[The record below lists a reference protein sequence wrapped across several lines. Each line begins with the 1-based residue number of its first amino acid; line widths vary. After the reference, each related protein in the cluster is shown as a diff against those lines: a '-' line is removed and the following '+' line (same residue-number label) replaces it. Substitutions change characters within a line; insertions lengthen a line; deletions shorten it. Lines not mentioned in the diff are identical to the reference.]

1 MPCTAAV
8 GSKDMGSKVRRRQA
22 MTTEDGADSEQQ
34 KKQQQEAKQ
43 QQQAQQQQAQ
53 QQQAQQQQAQQQ
65 QAQQQQA
72 QQQQAQQQPLV
83 EDGAHADA
91 AATTVVP
98 DAEELKKSKAA
109 EHSEAR
115 DKSEQQFLSEDEQAS
130 EKTGTPSRTSRSPH
144 KAPKPKAMAFRVLL
158 LDGTEFVSEVEKNA
172 KGHEMIDLVCDHL
185 NLLEKDYFG
194 LAYRDS
200 SEQKVTAG
208 KPAKPENWLDPAK
221 EIRKQIR
228 SGPWVFSF
236 NVKFYPP
243 DPSQLSEDITRY
255 YLCLQLREDILRG
268 RLPCSFVTHA
278 LLGSYAVQAELGDFD
293 PEEHAGD
300 YVSEFRFA
308 PNQTRELEDK
318 VVELHKTH
326 RGMTPAEAE
335 LHFLENAKKLSMYGV
350 DLHHAKDSEGVDIML
365 GVCANGLLIYR
376 DRLRINRF
384 AWPKILKISYKRSNF
399 YIKIRPGEFEQFES
413 TIGFKLPNHR
423 AAKRLW
429 KVCVEHHTFFRLVSP
444 EPAPKGRFLTLGS
457 KFRYS
462 GRTQAQTRQA
472 STLIDRPA
480 PSFTRSSTPIGSS
493 QEGLSL
499 VSAPETAPA
508 PDSPAYS
515 VSTTA
520 SSTQQ
525 QQQQPGHHD
534 AGSPTANDKTAGQHE
549 KNVASDKHSAAT
561 TTTVI
566 TAATAATATFM
577 EKEKATV
584 SSSVVVTETVVSD
597 STFTASEE
605 RKQESE
611 MREEDGAVPEHEKQ
625 SPAPSRVEGDTMYV
639 RHSNLMLEGLDK
651 SQEEVVK
658 HLATI
663 SELKRSFLES
673 SPEPSPPAWDH
684 RLAAASSPSRSAA
697 DKEADDK
704 PPAADGTRKS
714 DAPEDRTEET
724 KFVFSFKTPHSKD
737 DANKGLED
745 WVLVENAQCK
755 VEERAHDDDDG
766 DGGDAP
772 PALDALRSAAAE
784 LAAALDRPPPTTH
797 ATARSHDTEAFASPL
812 KSKLVRG
819 AKVDASPAEEDLT
832 FSPSEHPLA
841 DLLETVEFSQML
853 KSEVKEATEV
863 VTSSS
868 VSSSSSS
875 SARVVREMVVE
886 EKKISKSL
894 VEGASIAVASVTLTV
909 GKAGGGGGGGD
920 DDEPR
925 DKGESPS
932 GRPEP
937 APRAAAAAATGGSG
951 NAAKESA
958 RSSLPA
964 DAAVAAAMVGA
975 TAAAAKAAAASSS
988 PEESPAGDAKDGK
1001 DTSEEEEE
1009 PKTNGDMSDSDDED
1023 HGEFEPPVVKT
1034 ESVSFSEV
1042 VRADVTEISTKEVP
1056 LVHTETKTISYQTVQ
1071 SDGAK
1076 HVELGG
1082 PLLSTVHGTA
1092 TEAMASSSSS
1102 TSSTTTTT
1110 HITKTVKAGVTETRI
1125 EKRIVITG
1133 DSDQDYDEKLSKAL
1147 KEAKEQTETTMTKLV
1162 VHQESEHAKEGGK
1175 E

>member
-1 MPCTAAV
+1 
-8 GSKDMGSKVRRRQA
+8 MGSKVRRRQA

-34 KKQQQEAKQ
+34 KKQQQEAK
-43 QQQAQQQQAQ
+43 Q

-480 PSFTRSSTPIGSS
+480 PSFTRSSSKRYTLSRSLDGAPIGSS

-611 MREEDGAVPEHEKQ
+611 MREEDGAVPEHEK
-625 SPAPSRVEGDTMYV
+625 
-639 RHSNLMLEGLDK
+639 GLDK

-704 PPAADGTRKS
+704 PPAADGTR
-714 DAPEDRTEET
+714 
-724 KFVFSFKTPHSKD
+724 
-737 DANKGLED
+737 GLED

-937 APRAAAAAATGGSG
+937 APRATAGTAAAAAAAAATGGSG

-1092 TEAMASSSSS
+1092 TEAMASSSS

>member
-1 MPCTAAV
+1 
-8 GSKDMGSKVRRRQA
+8 MGSKVRRRQA

-34 KKQQQEAKQ
+34 KKQQQEAK
-43 QQQAQQQQAQ
+43 Q

-480 PSFTRSSTPIGSS
+480 PSFTRSSSKRYTLSRSLDGAPIGSS

-611 MREEDGAVPEHEKQ
+611 MREEDGAVPEHEK
-625 SPAPSRVEGDTMYV
+625 
-639 RHSNLMLEGLDK
+639 GLDK

-704 PPAADGTRKS
+704 PPAADGTR
-714 DAPEDRTEET
+714 
-724 KFVFSFKTPHSKD
+724 
-737 DANKGLED
+737 
-745 WVLVENAQCK
+745 
-755 VEERAHDDDDG
+755 
-766 DGGDAP
+766 
-772 PALDALRSAAAE
+772 
-784 LAAALDRPPPTTH
+784 
-797 ATARSHDTEAFASPL
+797 
-812 KSKLVRG
+812 SKLVRG

-937 APRAAAAAATGGSG
+937 APRATAGTAAAAAAAAATGGSG

-1092 TEAMASSSSS
+1092 TEAMASSSS

>member
-1 MPCTAAV
+1 
-8 GSKDMGSKVRRRQA
+8 MGSKVRRRQA

-34 KKQQQEAKQ
+34 KKQQQEAK
-43 QQQAQQQQAQ
+43 Q

-480 PSFTRSSTPIGSS
+480 PSFTRSSSKRYTLSRSLDGAPIGSS

-611 MREEDGAVPEHEKQ
+611 MREEDGAVPEHEK
-625 SPAPSRVEGDTMYV
+625 
-639 RHSNLMLEGLDK
+639 GLDK

-724 KFVFSFKTPHSKD
+724 KFVFSFKTPHSQD

-812 KSKLVRG
+812 K
-819 AKVDASPAEEDLT
+819 
-832 FSPSEHPLA
+832 
-841 DLLETVEFSQML
+841 ML

-937 APRAAAAAATGGSG
+937 APRATAGTAAAAAAAAATGGSG

-1092 TEAMASSSSS
+1092 TEAMASSSS